1 MLRLNDV
8 SLPLEHTE
16 DDIRR
21 AALTALRVEDSR
33 LRSLRVVRRGVDAR
47 GRPPVFI
54 LTLEADVADE
64 DRVLPSPRA
73 VKVAETPAP
82 VPSPSWK
89 GPRPV
94 VVGTGPAG
102 LFAGLALARSGA
114 RPILLERGRAME
126 ERIRDVGTFF
136 STGSLELES
145 NVQFGEGGA
154 GTFSDGKLHTRIHD
168 PLSRRVLEEFIAFGA
183 PEDIRIDAKPHAGTD
198 VIRGVVINMRRAIQ
212 ELGGEVRFRNRMSD
226 LLLDGGRLA
235 GVRVN
240 DSEDIR
246 SPVVLLALGNAA
258 RDTFEMLVQRGV
270 ALVPKPFSVGVRI
283 EHLRPLI
290 DRARYGPS
298 AGHPRLGAADYTMS
312 RRTSGGR
319 GAYTFCMCPGGIVIA
334 GASEPGGVVTNGMS
348 WSARDGAN
356 SNSALMVGV
365 DARDF
370 GADDP
375 LAGIAFQRTLE
386 RKAFA
391 AGGGGFRA
399 PVQTVGDFLA
409 GRPTKTLG
417 DVSPSYHPGVT
428 PADIR
433 AFLPAFVVDALK
445 EAIPAFDKPLR
456 GFASPGAVLTGVET
470 RSSSP
475 VRMTRDERA
484 QTNIPGLYALGEG
497 AGYAGGIVSS
507 AVDGLRAAEAVL
519 AAGIS

>member
-1 MLRLNDV
+1 
-8 SLPLEHTE
+8 
-16 DDIRR
+16 
-21 AALTALRVEDSR
+21 
-33 LRSLRVVRRGVDAR
+33 
-47 GRPPVFI
+47 
-54 LTLEADVADE
+54 
-64 DRVLPSPRA
+64 
-73 VKVAETPAP
+73 
-82 VPSPSWK
+82 
-89 GPRPV
+89 
-94 VVGTGPAG
+94 
-102 LFAGLALARSGA
+102 
-114 RPILLERGRAME
+114 
-126 ERIRDVGTFF
+126 
-136 STGSLELES
+136 
-145 NVQFGEGGA
+145 
-154 GTFSDGKLHTRIHD
+154 
-168 PLSRRVLEEFIAFGA
+168 
-183 PEDIRIDAKPHAGTD
+183 
-198 VIRGVVINMRRAIQ
+198 
-212 ELGGEVRFRNRMSD
+212 
-226 LLLDGGRLA
+226 
-235 GVRVN
+235 VN